1 MIKKG
6 IILAAGNG
14 TRLKPLTNFTNK
26 HFLNLYDKPVIFY
39 SLSTLMLA
47 NIRNILIVTNK
58 KDLNVLQTFFGN
70 GKRLGLNISYAIQ
83 KLNTGIPTA
92 IKSGEKFIGN
102 SPICI
107 ILGDNF
113 FYGAGLQ
120 NRLINFS
127 KLKNGSKI
135 ILYPV
140 KNPELY
146 GVANLSS
153 KKKILKIREKVK
165 NSKSNLA
172 VTGLYF
178 FDKNLLNFIKKI
190 KKSKRNEFEI
200 VDILNQYLKNKKLN
214 YELLGRGSTWFDVGT
229 PELLDEASDFIKS
242 TQKRNGY
249 KIACLEEIS
258 YEKGW
263 IKKKQLLDAEK
274 IYKNSAYSK
283 YIKSIK

>member
-39 SLSTLMLA
+39 SLATLMLA
-47 NIRNILIVTNK
+47 NIKNILIVTNE
-58 KDLNVLQTFFGN
+58 KDLNVLKSFFGN
-70 GKRLGLNISYAIQ
+70 GRRLGLNISYVIQ

-92 IKSGEKFIGN
+92 IKSGEKFIAN

-120 NRLINFS
+120 KRLISYS
-127 KLKNGSKI
+127 KLKSGSKI

-140 KNPELY
+140 KNPEIY
-146 GVANLSS
+146 GVADLNS
-153 KKKILKIREKVK
+153 KNKITKIQEKIKKP
-165 NSKSNLA
+165 KSNLA
-172 VTGLYF
+172 ITGLYF
-178 FDKNLLNFIKKI
+178 FDKNLLKFTTNL

-200 VDILNQYLKNKKLN
+200 VDILNQYLKRKKLSF
-214 YELLGRGSTWFDVGT
+214 ELLGRGSTWFDVGS
-229 PELLDEASDFIKS
+229 PEILDEATDFIKS
-242 TQKRNGY
+242 TQARSGY
-249 KIACLEEIS
+249 KIACLEEIAF
-258 YEKGW
+258 KKNW
-263 IKKKQLLDAEK
+263 IKKKELLKAEN

-283 YIKSIK
+283 YIKNIK

>member
-39 SLSTLMLA
+39 SLATLMLA
-47 NIRNILIVTNK
+47 NIKNILIVTNE
-58 KDLNVLQTFFGN
+58 KDLNVLKSFFGN
-70 GKRLGLNISYAIQ
+70 GRRLGLNISYVIQ

-92 IKSGEKFIGN
+92 IKSGEKFIAN

-120 NRLINFS
+120 KRLISYS
-127 KLKNGSKI
+127 KLKSGSKI

-140 KNPELY
+140 KNPEIY
-146 GVANLSS
+146 GVADLNS
-153 KKKILKIREKVK
+153 KNKITKIQEKIKKP
-165 NSKSNLA
+165 KSNLA
-172 VTGLYF
+172 ITGLYF
-178 FDKNLLNFIKKI
+178 FDKNLLKFTTNL

-200 VDILNQYLKNKKLN
+200 VDILNQYLKRKKLSF
-214 YELLGRGSTWFDVGT
+214 ELLGRGSTWFDVGS
-229 PELLDEASDFIKS
+229 PEILDEATDIIKS
-242 TQKRNGY
+242 TQAISGY
-249 KIACLEEIS
+249 KIACLEEIAFK
-258 YEKGW
+258 KGW
-263 IKKKQLLDAEK
+263 IKKKELLKAEN
-274 IYKNSAYSK
+274 IYKNSTNSK
-283 YIKSIK
+283 YIKNIK